1 MMIRSFAFSFGVVA
15 GLAGF
20 AGAAEDS
27 VPSVPIVLDIT
38 LKGGLTE
45 EPAPVGMDGSSIR
58 DNLKGVVERIG
69 KAKADPN
76 VKGMVLRIHGL
87 SLGLAKGYE
96 LRQAITKF
104 RESGKKAYAFLESA
118 ENADYLVASA
128 ADEIVMPESGW
139 LMIKGLAAEVTFYKG
154 TFDKLGIKADWMQV
168 GEFKSFGEPYT
179 RTSMSPAFREEIGSL
194 LGDNYSM
201 MAEVIAKR
209 QGISLADAKA
219 IIDGGPYS
227 PSAAKAVGLIT
238 KIGYADQIEAAVA
251 QSIGISS
258 IKLDSKYGKKSETI
272 DLSGIGGLMKMVQM
286 LSGEGPKKAESKA
299 SKIALIYASGSI
311 MTGKSTSSLVGETT
325 MGSESIVKY
334 LRDAE
339 KDKTVKAIVLR
350 VDSPGGSALASDLI
364 WREVVRIEKPII
376 ASMSDVA
383 ASGGYYISMGADKIF
398 AEPGTLTGSIG
409 VTGGKFV
416 VAGLMEKL
424 GVTTDTITVGKNGT
438 LNSINQPFSETERAA
453 MKRLMDDTYHQFVA
467 KAAQGRNMTYD
478 QLNKLA
484 GGRVYTGRQAQKL
497 GLVDEIGT
505 LEDAIASAKVFAK
518 IPDEETPE
526 LLILPKA
533 QGFLEALVGPLEDRD
548 VFAPSLKVA
557 LPLPELTRPVLARL
571 EAFSRIF
578 QKEPVAVMLPFEIKI
593 H

>member
-1 MMIRSFAFSFGVVA
+1 MMIRSFALVLA
-15 GLAGF
+15 LAGF
-20 AGAAEDS
+20 AFADDKPAS
-27 VPSVPIVLDIT
+27 TPIVLDIT

-45 EPAPVGMDGSSIR
+45 EPAPVGIDGASIR
-58 DNLKGVVERIG
+58 DNIKGVVERIT
-69 KAKADPN
+69 KAKGDPN
-76 VKGMVLRIHGL
+76 VKGLVLRIHDL
-87 SLGLAKGYE
+87 SLGMAKGYE

-104 RESGKKAYAFLESA
+104 RESGKKAYAYMESA
-118 ENADYLVASA
+118 ENGDYLVASA

-154 TFDKLGIKADWMQV
+154 MFDKLGIKADWMQV

-179 RTSMSPAFREEIGSL
+179 RTSMSPAFREEIGAL
-194 LGDNYSM
+194 LGDNYDM
-201 MAEVIAKR
+201 MAEAIAKR
-209 QGISLADAKA
+209 QGISMVDAKA

-227 PSAAKAVGLIT
+227 PAVAKSLGLINR
-238 KIGYADQIEAAVA
+238 IGYSDQIEAEVA
-251 QSIGISS
+251 KSIGLAS
-258 IKLDSKYGKKSETI
+258 IKLDSKYGKKVETV
-272 DLSGIGGLMKMVQM
+272 DLSGFAGFMKMVQM
-286 LSGEGPKKAESKA
+286 LSGEGPKKAETKA
-299 SKIALIYASGSI
+299 SKIALIYCSGSI
-311 MTGKSTSSLVGETT
+311 MTGKSTSSLLGETT
-325 MGSESIVKY
+325 MGSETVIKH
-334 LRDAE
+334 LREAE

-364 WREVVRIEKPII
+364 WREVVRIDKPII

-383 ASGGYYISMGADKIF
+383 ASGGYYISMGADRIF

-416 VAGLMEKL
+416 LAGLMEKL

-438 LNSINQPFSETERAA
+438 LNSLNTPFSETERAA
-453 MKRLMDDTYHQFVA
+453 MKRLMDDTYHQFVS
-467 KAAQGRNMTYD
+467 KAAEGRKMTYD

-505 LEDAIASAKVFAK
+505 LDDALAFAK
-518 IPDEETPE
+518 QMANLPEDVTPE

-533 QGFLEALVGPLEDRD
+533 QGFLEALVGPLEDRE
-548 VFAPSLKVA
+548 VRVPSLQVA
-557 LPLPELTRPVLARL
+557 LPLPELTRPILGKL
-571 EAFSRIF
+571 EQFSRILS
-578 QKEPVAVMLPFEIKI
+578 KEPVAVMLPFDIKV